1 MTGTSWCRDC
11 YSIFQLTCPKRR
23 RGWRQ
28 IWGPGSLEWN
38 KAQLIV
44 CVDHLDIFLSMT
56 LEWQP
61 RPFPFKICYDVIV
74 KCHVHQRC
82 DAEPTCIK
90 FELSW
95 SHLWILCS
103 VWLANYITY
112 FGRNSLI
119 SADIAV
125 FRPKALR
132 FGRNKNISA
141 EYSVSAEFRFF
152 RMASFGF
159 RCFGKKSV
167 SVGHYHLEFKLLI
180 KRYKRNDGV

>member
-1 MTGTSWCRDC
+1 MQKQPYFGRNNCLSAEIRIFRQKLLFWSNTATTWPGLCIQTAQICDAGWREEFIYMAVTYHTGTSWCRDC

-90 FELSW
+90 F
-95 SHLWILCS
+95 
-103 VWLANYITY
+103 
-112 FGRNSLI
+112 
-119 SADIAV
+119 
-125 FRPKALR
+125 
-132 FGRNKNISA
+132 
-141 EYSVSAEFRFF
+141 
-152 RMASFGF
+152 
-159 RCFGKKSV
+159 
-167 SVGHYHLEFKLLI
+167 
-180 KRYKRNDGV
+180 